1 MNKSIINIGILAHVD
16 AGKTTLSESFLYLG
30 GVIGSLGNVDKGTA
44 QSDFLDIEKERG
56 ISVRSA
62 TSTFFWNDVQINLI
76 DTPGHIDFSSDV
88 ERSLRI
94 LDAAVLVISAV
105 EGVQAHTENIW
116 LALKEHNIPTII
128 FINKIDRLGA
138 DTHRVLA
145 EIRNEISENI
155 VVLQQSKND
164 GEEVAGII
172 DNWNDGNI
180 DEEIK
185 ESIANK
191 NDDILEKYLDDQNLT
206 FAELDNEL
214 INETAEGN
222 LLPIL
227 MGSAKNQV
235 GIKKLLDSIVRYM
248 PKAVGKDADP
258 FSALVFRID
267 HNKKFGKISGIRLF
281 NGELSAK
288 DVIRNMTQDK
298 DEKVNQIKRYRA
310 GKFEDC
316 TTIRAGDIAAVF
328 GLNNAKI
335 GDVLGS
341 GALVPKEVKLN
352 SPLLTVQVKAEKEND
367 YPALAEALSI
377 LSTEDPTLEFEWLR
391 EDKELHL
398 KIMGWIQIEVIE
410 KILEQRFDI
419 RAKFDNPTIIYKE
432 SPKTTAEGFARY
444 WMPKPCWAIIKFK
457 IEPGEPGSGVVYKS
471 EVSVNDIQRKYQ
483 NEVQRTINKALKQ
496 GPKGWEVT
504 DLKITLIEGED
515 HTVHSN
521 PGDFI
526 IATPMAIM
534 NGLVNT
540 GTKFLEPI
548 IWFRI
553 TAPDELLGAIT
564 SDIINMRGTFESP
577 VMQNGKFTL
586 DGTMPVA
593 SSLDYPVKLSSRSGG
608 RAKIKTRFHSYH
620 QCADVFGVTKPFK
633 GISPL
638 DEAKYILKAR
648 KALTEGIKGW

>member
-1 MNKSIINIGILAHVD
+1 MNKSIINTGILAHVD
-16 AGKTTLSESFLYLG
+16 AGKTTLTESFLYLG
-30 GVIGSLGNVDKGTA
+30 GIISTPGNVDKGTA

-62 TSTFFWNDVQINLI
+62 TSTFFWEDVQINLI
-76 DTPGHIDFSSDV
+76 DTPGHIDFSADV

-128 FINKIDRLGA
+128 FINKIDRIGA
-138 DTHRVLA
+138 DTQKVLT
-145 EIRNEISENI
+145 EIRNELSENI
-155 VVLQQSKND
+155 VVLQQSNND
-164 GEEVAGII
+164 GEAEATILSR
-172 DNWNDGNI
+172 WNKENI
-180 DEEIK
+180 TEEIT
-185 ESIANK
+185 ESIANQ
-191 NDDILEKYLDDQNLT
+191 NDVILEKYLDDQKLT
-206 FAELDNEL
+206 FDELDNEL
-214 INETAEGN
+214 KSATGKFR

-227 MGSAKNQV
+227 MGAAKNLV
-235 GIKKLLDSIVRYM
+235 GVKELLDAIVSYM
-248 PKAVGKDADP
+248 PKAIGKDENP

-267 HNKKFGKISGIRLF
+267 YDKKLGKIVGIKLF
-281 NGELSAK
+281 NGQLSAK
-288 DVIRNMTQDK
+288 DIIRNKTQEK

-316 TTIRAGDIAAVF
+316 SIIKAGDIAAIF
-328 GLNNAKI
+328 GLKNAQI

-341 GALVPKEVKLN
+341 GDLVPEEVKLN
-352 SPLLTVQVKAEKEND
+352 SPLLTVQVKAEKDND
-367 YPALAEALSI
+367 YPALAEALRI
-377 LSTEDPTLEFEWLR
+377 LSTEDPALEFKWLR
-391 EDKELHL
+391 EDKELHV

-410 KILEQRFDI
+410 KILEQRFNI
-419 RAKFDNPTIIYKE
+419 KAKFDDPTVIYKE

-444 WMPKPCWAIIKFK
+444 WMPKPCWAIIKLK
-457 IEPGEPGSGVVYKS
+457 IEPGDPGSGVVYKS
-471 EVSVNDIQRKYQ
+471 EVSVNDIQKKYQ
-483 NEVQRTINKALKQ
+483 NEVERTINKALKQ
-496 GPKGWEVT
+496 GTKGWEVT

-526 IATPMAIM
+526 IATPMAII

-553 TAPDELLGAIT
+553 TAPDELLGTIT

-577 VMQNGKFTL
+577 IIQNGKFTL
-586 DGTMPVA
+586 EGTIPVA
-593 SSLDYPVKLSSRSGG
+593 SSMEYPVKLSSRSGG
-608 RAKIKTRFHSYH
+608 RAKIKTRFHSYKE
-620 QCADVFGVTKPFK
+620 CSEELGVTKPFK

>member
-1 MNKSIINIGILAHVD
+1 VNKSIINTGILAHVD
-16 AGKTTLSESFLYLG
+16 AGKTTLTESFLYLG
-30 GVIGSLGNVDKGTA
+30 GIISTPGNVDKGTA

-62 TSTFFWNDVQINLI
+62 TSTFFWEDVQINLI
-76 DTPGHIDFSSDV
+76 DTPGHIDFSADV

-128 FINKIDRLGA
+128 FINKIDRIGA
-138 DTHRVLA
+138 DTQKVLT
-145 EIRNEISENI
+145 EIRNELSENI
-155 VVLQQSKND
+155 VVLQQSNND
-164 GEEVAGII
+164 GEAEATILSR
-172 DNWNDGNI
+172 WNKENI
-180 DEEIK
+180 TEEIT
-185 ESIANK
+185 ESIANQ
-191 NDDILEKYLDDQNLT
+191 NDVILEKYLDDQKLT
-206 FAELDNEL
+206 FDELDNEL
-214 INETAEGN
+214 KSATGKFR

-227 MGSAKNQV
+227 MGAAKNLV
-235 GIKKLLDSIVRYM
+235 GVKELLDAIVSYM
-248 PKAVGKDADP
+248 PKAIGKDENP

-267 HNKKFGKISGIRLF
+267 YDKKLGKIVGIKLF
-281 NGELSAK
+281 NGQLSAK
-288 DVIRNMTQDK
+288 DIIRNKTQEK

-316 TTIRAGDIAAVF
+316 SIIKAGDIAAIF
-328 GLNNAKI
+328 GLKNAQI

-341 GALVPKEVKLN
+341 GDLVPEEVKLN
-352 SPLLTVQVKAEKEND
+352 SPLLTVQVKAEKDND
-367 YPALAEALSI
+367 YPALAEALRI
-377 LSTEDPTLEFEWLR
+377 LSAEDPALEFEWLR
-391 EDKELHL
+391 EDKELHV

-410 KILEQRFDI
+410 KILEQRFNI
-419 RAKFDNPTIIYKE
+419 KAKFDDPTVIYKE

-444 WMPKPCWAIIKFK
+444 WMPKPCWAIIKLK
-457 IEPGEPGSGVVYKS
+457 IEPGDPGSGVVYKS
-471 EVSVNDIQRKYQ
+471 EVSVNDIQKKYQ
-483 NEVQRTINKALKQ
+483 NEVERTINKALKQ
-496 GPKGWEVT
+496 GTKGWEVT

-526 IATPMAIM
+526 IATPMAII

-553 TAPDELLGAIT
+553 TAPDELLGTIT

-577 VMQNGKFTL
+577 IIQNGKFTL
-586 DGTMPVA
+586 EGTIPVA
-593 SSLDYPVKLSSRSGG
+593 SSMEYPVKLSSRSGG
-608 RAKIKTRFHSYH
+608 RAKIKTRFHSYKE
-620 QCADVFGVTKPFK
+620 CSEELGVTKPFK